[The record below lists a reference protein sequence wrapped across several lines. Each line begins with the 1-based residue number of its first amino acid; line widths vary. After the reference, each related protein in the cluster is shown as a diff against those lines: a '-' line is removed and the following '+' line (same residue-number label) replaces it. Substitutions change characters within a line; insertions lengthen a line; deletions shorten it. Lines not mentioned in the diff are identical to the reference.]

1 MKNSISK
8 IRCIIVLLSTIV
20 AGAGHAQKDIA
31 TQSNAWLMYFGNHRI
46 SDRWGLHT
54 EYQWRRADGF
64 EHWQQSLLRLGAD
77 YYAKNGVQYTAGYG
91 WIRSFRYGD
100 QPIAH
105 SNNEHR
111 IWQQIITK
119 SKVGRVDVQ
128 HRYRLEQRFIENWV
142 KDADGVYTQDGFYFR
157 QRVRYRLLLTVPLSK
172 KEMADNTLFFAAYD
186 EAFLGFGR
194 GIAKNV
200 LDQNRLYAAL
210 GWRFNAACNIQ
221 LGYLNQYI
229 VKKDGIQA
237 ERNHTLQASLTYNI
251 DFRKKE
257 DE

>member
-1 MKNSISK
+1 MKCNFYCLLS
-8 IRCIIVLLSTIV
+8 CFVLLTYS
-20 AGAGHAQKDIA
+20 AAAQKDISD
-31 TQSNAWLMYFGNHRI
+31 QQHAWLMYFGNHRV
-46 SDRWGLHT
+46 SERWGLHS

-64 EHWQQSLLRLGAD
+64 EHWQQALLRLGVD
-77 YYAKNGVQYTAGYG
+77 YYAKNGVQYTAGYA
-91 WIRSFRYGD
+91 WIRSYPYGD

-105 SNNEHR
+105 SNNENR

-128 HRYRLEQRFIENWV
+128 NRYRLEQRFIENWV
-142 KDADGVYTQDGFYFR
+142 KDADGVYMQDGFYFR
-157 QRVRYRLLLTVPLSK
+157 QRVRYRLLLTVPLSR
-172 KEMADNTLFFAAYD
+172 KEMSDNTLFFTAYD
-186 EAFLGFGR
+186 EPFLGFGR

-237 ERNHTLQASLTYNI
+237 ERNHTLQAALTYNI

-257 DE
+257 E

>member
-1 MKNSISK
+1 MFFF
-8 IRCIIVLLSTIV
+8 IVCAVFELGTLR
-20 AGAGHAQKDIA
+20 AQKEIA
-31 TQSNAWLMYFGNHRI
+31 NQQNAWLMYFGNHRV
-46 SDRWGLHT
+46 SERWGLHS

-64 EHWQQSLLRLGAD
+64 EHWQQALLRLGVD
-77 YYAKNGVQYTAGYG
+77 YYAKNGVQYTAGYA
-91 WIRSFRYGD
+91 WIRSYPYGD

-105 SNNEHR
+105 SNNENR

-128 HRYRLEQRFIENWV
+128 NRYRLEQRFIENWV
-142 KDADGVYTQDGFYFR
+142 KDADGVYMQDGFYFR
-157 QRVRYRLLLTVPLSK
+157 QRVRYRLLLTVPLSR
-172 KEMADNTLFFAAYD
+172 KEMSDNTLFFTAYD
-186 EAFLGFGR
+186 EPFLGFGR

-210 GWRFNAACNIQ
+210 GWRFNAACSIQ

-237 ERNHTLQASLTYNI
+237 ERNHTLQAALTYNI

-257 DE
+257 E